1 MNSVLKN
8 LLTLW
13 FSTGLLNVKRID
25 WNSPASLVE
34 KVAVYESVHKM
45 RTLNDLKKRLSES
58 RRCFIYTH
66 STMPYEPLVI
76 LHIALTNE
84 VTSNIRS
91 LIKTDYLTNQETTE
105 KNVQYTNAIFYSINS
120 CHKGLQQVDLG
131 NNQKITCRIVLF

>member
-8 LLTLW
+8 LLSLW

-34 KVAVYESVHKM
+34 KVAHYESVHKM
-45 RTLNDLKKRLSES
+45 RTLSDLKKRLSES

-66 STMPYEPLVI
+66 STMPYDPLVI

-84 VTSNIRS
+84 VTSNIKS
-91 LIKTDYLTNQETTE
+91 LIKADHNLDSNETKE
-105 KNVQYTNAIFYSINS
+105 NAQYTNAIFYSINS

-131 NNQKITCRIVLF
+131 MR